1 MITLPDLNQVQ
12 LKAVGP
18 KGKPSPLGWLRL
30 GLFLLRT
37 RPAGMRVPLMGVL
50 QRLQST
56 RMASQLAFMM
66 IETIRRASVERYGST
81 RGEIGWILDDNQGM
95 NAIAQAIEA
104 KVNKE
109 YRVYAKAF

>member
-1 MITLPDLNQVQ
+1 
-12 LKAVGP
+12 
-18 KGKPSPLGWLRL
+18 
-30 GLFLLRT
+30 
-37 RPAGMRVPLMGVL
+37 
-50 QRLQST
+50 
-56 RMASQLAFMM
+56 MASQLAFMM

-109 YRVYAKAF
+109 YVVYAKAL